1 MTTELGNKPMYE
13 TIAELCDII
22 DRMSEIIKR
31 QQSLLAMHM
40 DADELNE
47 LIRES
52 QEAEHGK

>member
-1 MTTELGNKPMYE
+1 MYE

-52 QEAEHGK
+52 QEAEHRE

>member
-1 MTTELGNKPMYE
+1 MYE

-22 DRMSEIIKR
+22 DRMSEIIKC

-47 LIRES
+47 LIGES